1 MREKREK
8 KKAIEG
14 ILFFIIIACIILFVW
29 NFISHE
35 FQYERFNT
43 ESILYERA
51 IVTAVVKEELTLYES
66 DDEHMIGYQLL
77 RVKFLEGDEKGIEK
91 EIENEVSIT
100 HNVILKK
107 GDRLI
112 VCADR
117 PKETEPFYSVYN
129 YDRSVGIWSLIV
141 GFLFLVILVGKR
153 QGVKS
158 CLGLIFTMAMV
169 ICFLLPKVYKGES
182 AVFVSILTIGVSSAV
197 TCFCIGGLEKK
208 TLYNMISATLGGM
221 SSGVIYFLISQ
232 ILKVGGNSMDAAESL
247 ALIAQS
253 TGMRLN
259 GVLFAGIMVAAL
271 GAVMDV
277 AVSLSASLN
286 EIKILNPSM
295 NAKQLFQSGMNI
307 GKDMIGT
314 MTNTLILAFA
324 GGSLSTLIIFISYGV
339 QYNQLLSSNFLAVEM
354 MQGIAG
360 SGAVIL
366 TVPITAA
373 VCALGYGKRK
383 R

>member
-14 ILFFIIIACIILFVW
+14 ILFFIIIACTILFVW

-66 DDEHMIGYQLL
+66 DDEYMIGYQLL
-77 RVKFLEGDEKGIEK
+77 RVKFLEGDEKDIEK

-129 YDRSVGIWSLIV
+129 YDRSVGIWSLIA

-221 SSGVIYFLISQ
+221 SSGIIYFLISQ